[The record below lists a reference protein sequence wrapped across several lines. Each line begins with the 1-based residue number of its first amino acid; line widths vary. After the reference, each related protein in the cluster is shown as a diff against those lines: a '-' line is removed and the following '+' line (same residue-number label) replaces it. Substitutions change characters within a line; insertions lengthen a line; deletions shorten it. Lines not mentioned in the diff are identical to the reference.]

1 MQTTKAVFQ
10 RGASSAFVREV
21 KDEVASY
28 FRDRGISDKANAA
41 MVAKTVLLL
50 GVTFG
55 AYGLLFT
62 GWFSPLGM
70 LGLAIVM
77 GIGWAG
83 IGFGIGH
90 DAIHGAYSK
99 HTWVNRLLGY
109 SFELL
114 GASSY
119 MWRLT
124 HNGIHHT
131 WTNVRDIDEDLVVT
145 PVLRLTP
152 HSERRWFHRFQTLFA
167 LPAYATATLFWVFAK
182 DYKYFF
188 ARQLGPHR
196 DRRHPPSAWVG
207 MVLGKVVHYGWTIVL
222 PLLFLDLAWW
232 QFVIGYLTVHLTAG
246 LILGVIFMLAHVVEQ
261 VEYPEP
267 DTEGQLPDAWMV
279 HQLRTTADF
288 ARRNRLLG
296 WYVGGLNFQVEHHLF
311 PKVCSV
317 HYHKISP
324 IVEEVARKH
333 GVPFNDNPT
342 FLRALGSHFR
352 MLHRLGRPAAA

>member
-1 MQTTKAVFQ
+1 MQPTKAVFR
-10 RGASSAFVREV
+10 RGASADFVKEV
-21 KDEVASY
+21 KERVAAY
-28 FRDRGISDKANAA
+28 FQDRGISDKANAA
-41 MVAKTVLLL
+41 MVLKTVLLL
-50 GVTFG
+50 AFTFG
-55 AYGLLFT
+55 CYGLLYT
-62 GWFSPLGM
+62 GWFGPWAM
-70 LGLAIVM
+70 LGLAILM
-77 GIGWAG
+77 GVGWAG

-99 HTWVNRLLGY
+99 RGWVNRLLGW
-109 SFELL
+109 SFEIL

-131 WTNVRDIDEDLVVT
+131 WTNVPDLDEDLVVT

-152 HSERRWFHRFQTLFA
+152 HAERQWFHRFQTLFA

-196 DRRHPPSAWVG
+196 DKRHPPSAWTSL
-207 MVLGKVVHYGWTIVL
+207 VLGKIVHYGWTIVL
-222 PLLFLDLAWW
+222 PLLFLDITWW
-232 QFVIGYLTVHLTAG
+232 QFGIGYLAMHLTAG

-261 VEYPEP
+261 VDYPKPAP
-267 DTEGQLPDAWMV
+267 DGQLPDAWMV

-311 PKVCSV
+311 PTVCSV

-342 FLRALGSHFR
+342 FREALGSHFR
-352 MLHRLGRPAAA
+352 MLHRLGQPATA